1 MVVVESIDDTVA
13 PTTIRA
19 LETVPL
25 NALALDYLKKYQEV
39 RGTSPNAPYLF
50 LVYTCLAKSD
60 ERMNVL
66 YLPPQSATEEELV
79 RWAKDRGYGPS
90 RFYANKRH

>member
-1 MVVVESIDDTVA
+1 MVVGSIEDTVA

-25 NALALDYLKKYQEV
+25 KALAADYLKKYEEV
-39 RGTSPNAPYLF
+39 RRTSPNAPYLF
-50 LVYTCLAKSD
+50 LVSACLAKSD

-66 YLPPQSATEEELV
+66 YLPPHSATEEELV

-90 RFYANKRH
+90 RFFANKRH